1 MFIAADKTINIWNA
15 LDGKFEQ
22 QFKGHTQGISDISWS
37 SDSRYLCSGSD
48 DKTIKIWDVQ
58 TVCIVL
64 LHNLFSKSKK
74 FFFLLSFKYYNTK
87 VIIPNKIF

>member
-1 MFIAADKTINIWNA
+1 MCTAADKTINIWNA

-37 SDSRYLCSGSD
+37 SDSRYICSGSD

-58 TVCIVL
+58 TVCM
-64 LHNLFSKSKK
+64 HACFHQCNLGS
-74 FFFLLSFKYYNTK
+74 Y
-87 VIIPNKIF
+87 VI